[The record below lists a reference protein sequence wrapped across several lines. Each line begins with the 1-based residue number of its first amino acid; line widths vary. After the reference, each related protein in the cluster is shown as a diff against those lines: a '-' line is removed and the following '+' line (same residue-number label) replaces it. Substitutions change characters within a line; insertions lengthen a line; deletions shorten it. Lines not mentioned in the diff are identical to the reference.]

1 MTYAEVIR
9 LCIPDA
15 DDRLCEHIL
24 WGRTPFP
31 MRKVTGMSL
40 YRAAWRWE
48 RARQFGITVC
58 EMCDHEAESG
68 EKLCLLCKTALSY
81 ARKERHDHSR

>member
-31 MRKVTGMSL
+31 MRTVWAKEL
-40 YRAAWRWE
+40 YRAASAWKRAGAKGVVLCELCHRIAEPKRWTCRHCEDALE
-48 RARQFGITVC
+48 RARNPLDI
-58 EMCDHEAESG
+58 
-68 EKLCLLCKTALSY
+68 
-81 ARKERHDHSR
+81 